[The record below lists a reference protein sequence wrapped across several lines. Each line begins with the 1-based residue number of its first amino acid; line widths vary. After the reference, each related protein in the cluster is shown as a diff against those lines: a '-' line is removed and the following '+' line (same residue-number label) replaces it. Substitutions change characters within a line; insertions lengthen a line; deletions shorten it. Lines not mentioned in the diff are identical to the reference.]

1 MKHDT
6 KSKNE
11 RLDFR
16 VTAEF
21 KKLVTQ
27 AASLSGTSV
36 TAYMM
41 EVVRERAAE
50 TIERHGQLVLNNA
63 ARDQFLDALAR
74 PPAPNE
80 ALQSAAKKYAT
91 KP

>member
-1 MKHDT
+1 MKSDST
-6 KSKNE
+6 SKKD

-21 KKLVTQ
+21 KELVSQ

-36 TAYMM
+36 TAYVI
-41 EVVRERAAE
+41 EAALERATK
-50 TIERHGQLVLNNA
+50 TIELHDRIVLTNK
-63 ARDQFLDALAR
+63 ARDQFLDALAN

-80 ALQSAAKKYAT
+80 VLQKAAKKYAT
-91 KP
+91 